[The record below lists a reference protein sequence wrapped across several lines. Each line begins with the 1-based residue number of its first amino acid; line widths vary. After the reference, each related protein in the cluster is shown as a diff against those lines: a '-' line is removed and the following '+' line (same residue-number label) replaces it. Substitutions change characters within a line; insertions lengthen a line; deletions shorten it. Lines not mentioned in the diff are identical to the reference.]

1 MEKFLRYSFT
11 YMGNRPTNF
20 HICMTATL
28 IFWRSANSGYE
39 SFRKKGLK
47 ITKIRNKK
55 SPLR

>member
-1 MEKFLRYSFT
+1 MAKFLRYSFT

-39 SFRKKGLK
+39 SFWKKGLK

-55 SPLR
+55 SP